1 MRYLKSFIEQES
13 LHLDVLEHS
22 LRCRELFGT
31 AVTREARQQQLE
43 KFFKAAF
50 ARVSNDDDGGNDDG
64 DNDVDDNNDDDD
76 DNDDFYLLGI

>member
-1 MRYLKSFIEQES
+1 MRYLKAFIEQES

-22 LRCRELFGT
+22 LRCRELFAT

-50 ARVSNDDDGGNDDG
+50 ARVSNDDGY
-64 DNDVDDNNDDDD
+64 NDVDDNNNDDDD
-76 DNDDFYLLGI
+76 DNNDDFYLLGI